1 MPISAFDADKKALRA
16 WARRQRAEFLSQD
29 VAVLDEVSTRLS
41 DAFLALIA
49 ERSWIHIAV
58 FIPQPGEPDIWTP
71 SQRLIAKQ
79 AARVYAP
86 RMMPENQLDLVM
98 ITNTTALVRGPFGVV
113 EPPLES
119 NALADLT
126 TLDAIFIPGLAFSK
140 DGGRLGF
147 GGGWYD
153 RLLARIPDKTIKIGV
168 CWNELLI
175 DSVPMDTLDVRVDG
189 ILTEIRYV
197 AAPSIP
203 HSFYIRCSC

>member
-1 MPISAFDADKKALRA
+1 MEASAFETEKKALRA

-29 VAVLDEVSTRLS
+29 DDSRTEMSTRLS
-41 DAFLALIA
+41 EAFLALFA

-58 FIPQPGEPDIWTP
+58 FIPLPGEPDIWTP
-71 SQRLIAKQ
+71 SQQLM
-79 AARVYAP
+79 ARQDARIYAP

-98 ITNTTALVRGPFGVV
+98 ITNTTALVRGPFDVI

-126 TLDAIFIPGLAFSK
+126 ALDAIFIPGLAFSL
-140 DGGRLGF
+140 DGDRLGF

-175 DSVPMDTLDVRVDG
+175 DSVPMDAWDVRVDG
-189 ILTEIRYV
+189 TLTEAGYV
-197 AAPSIP
+197 TSSRNN
-203 HSFYIRCSC
+203 H

>member
-29 VAVLDEVSTRLS
+29 DDSRTEMSTRLS
-41 DAFLALIA
+41 EAFLALFA

-58 FIPQPGEPDIWTP
+58 FIPLPGEPDIWTP
-71 SQRLIAKQ
+71 SQQLM
-79 AARVYAP
+79 ARQDARIYAP

-98 ITNTTALVRGPFGVV
+98 ITNTTALVRGPFDVI

-126 TLDAIFIPGLAFSK
+126 ALDAIFIPGLAFSL
-140 DGGRLGF
+140 DGDRLGF

-189 ILTEIRYV
+189 ILTEAGYV
-197 AAPSIP
+197 TSSRNN
-203 HSFYIRCSC
+203 H

>member
-29 VAVLDEVSTRLS
+29 AAVLDEVSTRLT
-41 DAFLALIA
+41 DAYLALIA

-58 FIPQPGEPDIWTP
+58 FIPLPGEPDIWTP
-71 SQRLIAKQ
+71 SQQLIARQ

-98 ITNTTALVRGPFGVV
+98 ITNTTALVRGPFGVI
-113 EPPLES
+113 EPPFES

-168 CWNELLI
+168 CWDELLI
-175 DSVPMDTLDVRVDG
+175 DSVPMDAWDVHVDG
-189 ILTEIRYV
+189 ILTEAGYLTSSRNN
-197 AAPSIP
+197 
-203 HSFYIRCSC
+203 H

>member
-29 VAVLDEVSTRLS
+29 DDSRMEMSTRLS

-49 ERSWIHIAV
+49 ERTWIHIAV
-58 FIPQPGEPDIWTP
+58 FIPLPGEPDIWTP
-71 SQRLIAKQ
+71 SQQLIATQ
-79 AARVYAP
+79 AARIYAP

-98 ITNTTALVRGPFGVV
+98 MTNTTALVRGPFGVI

-175 DSVPMDTLDVRVDG
+175 DSVPMDAWDVHVDG
-189 ILTEIRYV
+189 ILTEAGYV
-197 AAPSIP
+197 TSSRNN
-203 HSFYIRCSC
+203 H

>member
-16 WARRQRAEFLSQD
+16 WAKRQRAEFLSQD
-29 VAVLDEVSTRLS
+29 AAVLDEVSTRLT

-58 FIPQPGEPDIWTP
+58 FIPLPGEPDIWTP
-71 SQRLIAKQ
+71 SHQLIARQ
-79 AARVYAP
+79 AARIYAP

-98 ITNTTALVRGPFGVV
+98 ITNTTALLRGPFGVI

-175 DSVPMDTLDVRVDG
+175 DSVPMDAWDVHVDG
-189 ILTEIRYV
+189 ILTEAGYV
-197 AAPSIP
+197 TSSRNN
-203 HSFYIRCSC
+203 H

>member
-16 WARRQRAEFLSQD
+16 WAKRQRAEFLSLD
-29 VAVLDEVSTRLS
+29 AAVLDEVSTRLS

-58 FIPQPGEPDIWTP
+58 FIPLPSEPDIWTP
-71 SQRLIAKQ
+71 SQQLIATQ
-79 AARVYAP
+79 AARIYAP

-98 ITNTTALVRGPFGVV
+98 ITNTTALVRGPFGVI

-175 DSVPMDTLDVRVDG
+175 DSVPMDAWDVHVDG
-189 ILTEIRYV
+189 ILTEARYV
-197 AAPSIP
+197 TSSRNN
-203 HSFYIRCSC
+203 H

>member
-16 WARRQRAEFLSQD
+16 WAKRQRAEFLSQD
-29 VAVLDEVSTRLS
+29 AAVLDEVSTQLS
-41 DAFLALIA
+41 DVFLALIA

-58 FIPQPGEPDIWTP
+58 FIPLPGEPDIWTP
-71 SQRLIAKQ
+71 SQQLIARQ
-79 AARVYAP
+79 AARIYAP

-98 ITNTTALVRGPFGVV
+98 ITNTTALLRGPFGVI

-126 TLDAIFIPGLAFSK
+126 TLDAMFIPGLAFSK

-153 RLLARIPDKTIKIGV
+153 RLLARVPDKTIKIGV

-175 DSVPMDTLDVRVDG
+175 DSVPMDAWDVHVDG
-189 ILTEIRYV
+189 ILTEAGYV
-197 AAPSIP
+197 TSSRNN
-203 HSFYIRCSC
+203 H

>member
-29 VAVLDEVSTRLS
+29 AAVLDEASTRLT

-58 FIPQPGEPDIWTP
+58 FIPLPGEPDIWTP
-71 SQRLIAKQ
+71 SQQLIARQ

-98 ITNTTALVRGPFGVV
+98 MTNTTALVRGPFGVI

-126 TLDAIFIPGLAFSK
+126 TLDAVFIPGLAFSK

-153 RLLARIPDKTIKIGV
+153 RLLARVPDKTIKIGV

-175 DSVPMDTLDVRVDG
+175 DSVPMDAWDVHVDG
-189 ILTEIRYV
+189 ILTEAGYV
-197 AAPSIP
+197 TSSRNN
-203 HSFYIRCSC
+203 H

>member
-29 VAVLDEVSTRLS
+29 AAVLDEVSARLS
-41 DAFLALIA
+41 DAFLNVIA

-58 FIPQPGEPDIWTP
+58 FIPLPGEPDIWTP
-71 SQRLIAKQ
+71 SQQLIAMQ
-79 AARVYAP
+79 AARIYAP

-98 ITNTTALVRGPFGVV
+98 ITNTTALLRGPFGVI

-189 ILTEIRYV
+189 ILTEAGYLTSSRNN
-197 AAPSIP
+197 
-203 HSFYIRCSC
+203 H

>member
-16 WARRQRAEFLSQD
+16 WARRQRAEFLSTD
-29 VAVLDEVSTRLS
+29 ATVLDEASTRLT

-58 FIPQPGEPDIWTP
+58 FIPLPGEPDIWTP
-71 SQRLIAKQ
+71 SQQLIARQ

-98 ITNTTALVRGPFGVV
+98 ITNTTALVRGPFGVI

-126 TLDAIFIPGLAFSK
+126 TLDAVFIPGLAFSK

-153 RLLARIPDKTIKIGV
+153 RLLARVPDKTIKIGV
-168 CWNELLI
+168 CWDELLI
-175 DSVPMDTLDVRVDG
+175 DSVPMDAWDVHVDG
-189 ILTEIRYV
+189 ILTEAGYV
-197 AAPSIP
+197 TSSRNN
-203 HSFYIRCSC
+203 H

>member
-1 MPISAFDADKKALRA
+1 M
-16 WARRQRAEFLSQD
+16 
-29 VAVLDEVSTRLS
+29 LDEVSTQLS

-58 FIPQPGEPDIWTP
+58 FIPLPGEPDIWTP
-71 SQRLIAKQ
+71 SQQLMATQ
-79 AARVYAP
+79 AARIYAP
-86 RMMPENQLDLVM
+86 RMMPGNQLDLVM
-98 ITNTTALVRGPFGVV
+98 ISNTTALLRGPFGVI
-113 EPPLES
+113 EPPFES
-119 NALADLT
+119 HALADLT

-175 DSVPMDTLDVRVDG
+175 DSVPMDAWDVHVDG
-189 ILTEIRYV
+189 ILTEAGYV
-197 AAPSIP
+197 TSSRNN
-203 HSFYIRCSC
+203 H

>member
-1 MPISAFDADKKALRA
+1 MPISAFDSDKKALRA
-16 WARRQRAEFLSQD
+16 WAKRQRAEFLSQD
-29 VAVLDEVSTRLS
+29 AAVLDEVSTRLS

-49 ERSWIHIAV
+49 ERSWTHIAV
-58 FIPQPGEPDIWTP
+58 FIPLPGEPDIWTP
-71 SQRLIAKQ
+71 SQQLIATQ
-79 AARVYAP
+79 AARIYAP

-98 ITNTTALVRGPFGVV
+98 ITNTTALLRGPFGVI
-113 EPPLES
+113 EPPIES

-175 DSVPMDTLDVRVDG
+175 DSVPMDAWDVHVDG
-189 ILTEIRYV
+189 ILTQAGYV
-197 AAPSIP
+197 TSSRNN
-203 HSFYIRCSC
+203 H

>member
-16 WARRQRAEFLSQD
+16 WAKRQRAEFLSQD
-29 VAVLDEVSTRLS
+29 AAVLDEVSTQLS
-41 DAFLALIA
+41 DVFLALIA

-58 FIPQPGEPDIWTP
+58 FIPLPGEPDIWTP
-71 SQRLIAKQ
+71 SQQLNARQ
-79 AARVYAP
+79 AARIYAP
-86 RMMPENQLDLVM
+86 RMMPGNQLDLVM
-98 ITNTTALVRGPFGVV
+98 ITNTTALVRGPFGVI

-175 DSVPMDTLDVRVDG
+175 DSVPMDAWDVHVDG
-189 ILTEIRYV
+189 ILTEAGYV
-197 AAPSIP
+197 TSSRNN
-203 HSFYIRCSC
+203 H

>member
-29 VAVLDEVSTRLS
+29 AAVLDEASTRLT

-58 FIPQPGEPDIWTP
+58 FIPLPGEPDIWTP
-71 SQRLIAKQ
+71 SQQLIARQ

-98 ITNTTALVRGPFGVV
+98 MTNTTALVRGPFGVI

-126 TLDAIFIPGLAFSK
+126 TLDAVFIPGLAFSK

-153 RLLARIPDKTIKIGV
+153 RLLARVPDKTIKIGV
-168 CWNELLI
+168 CWDELLI
-175 DSVPMDTLDVRVDG
+175 DSVPMDAWDVHVDG
-189 ILTEIRYV
+189 ILTEAGYV
-197 AAPSIP
+197 TSSRNY
-203 HSFYIRCSC
+203 H

>member
-16 WARRQRAEFLSQD
+16 WAKRQREEFLSQD
-29 VAVLDEVSTRLS
+29 AAVLDEVSTRLT

-58 FIPQPGEPDIWTP
+58 FIPLPGEPDIWTP
-71 SQRLIAKQ
+71 SQQLIATQ
-79 AARVYAP
+79 AARIYAP

-98 ITNTTALVRGPFGVV
+98 ITNTTALLRGPFGVI
-113 EPPLES
+113 EPPIES

-175 DSVPMDTLDVRVDG
+175 DSVPMDAWDVHVDG
-189 ILTEIRYV
+189 ILTKAGYV
-197 AAPSIP
+197 TSSRNN
-203 HSFYIRCSC
+203 H

>member
-1 MPISAFDADKKALRA
+1 MATSSLDGEKKELRA
-16 WARRQRAEFLSQD
+16 WARRQRAEFLSLD
-29 VAVLDEVSTRLS
+29 AAVLDEVSARLS
-41 DAFLALIA
+41 DAFLTLIG

-58 FIPQPGEPDIWTP
+58 FIPLPGEPDIWTP
-71 SQRLIAKQ
+71 SQQLMATQ
-79 AARVYAP
+79 GARIYAP

-98 ITNTTALVRGPFGVV
+98 MTNTTALVRGPFGVI

-126 TLDAIFIPGLAFSK
+126 SLDAIFIPGLAFSK

-175 DSVPMDTLDVRVDG
+175 DSVPMDAWDVQVDG
-189 ILTEIRYV
+189 ILTEAGYV

-203 HSFYIRCSC
+203 H

>member
-29 VAVLDEVSTRLS
+29 AAVLDEVSTRLT
-41 DAFLALIA
+41 DAYLALIA

-58 FIPQPGEPDIWTP
+58 FIPLPGEPDIWTP
-71 SQRLIAKQ
+71 SQQLMARQ

-98 ITNTTALVRGPFGVV
+98 INNATALLRGPFGVI
-113 EPPLES
+113 EPPRES

-168 CWNELLI
+168 CWNERLI
-175 DSVPMDTLDVRVDG
+175 DSVPMDAWDVHVDG
-189 ILTEIRYV
+189 TLTEAGYLTSSRNN
-197 AAPSIP
+197 
-203 HSFYIRCSC
+203 H

>member
-16 WARRQRAEFLSQD
+16 WAKRQRAEFLSQD
-29 VAVLDEVSTRLS
+29 AAVLDEVSTRLS

-58 FIPQPGEPDIWTP
+58 FIPLPGEPDIWTP
-71 SQRLIAKQ
+71 SQQLMATQ
-79 AARVYAP
+79 AAMIYAP

-98 ITNTTALVRGPFGVV
+98 ITNTTALLRGPFGVI

-175 DSVPMDTLDVRVDG
+175 DSVPMDARDVRVDG
-189 ILTEIRYV
+189 ILTEAGYLTSSRNN
-197 AAPSIP
+197 
-203 HSFYIRCSC
+203 H